1 MNRFSFRRN
10 LAALLLLAIVWV
22 NGFHVFTLQA
32 VAWTKMYQEYASL
45 MSAAEALDFTIS
57 GKDLCGVCLV
67 AEDLR
72 SDMDETL
79 DAFMASGQFGF
90 VSVIFVDEA
99 VSFEGALEVVQDV
112 SVSERQLVAVVDGLA
127 TPPPRV
133 KFA

>member
-1 MNRFSFRRN
+1 
-10 LAALLLLAIVWV
+10 
-22 NGFHVFTLQA
+22 
-32 VAWTKMYQEYASL
+32 MYQEYASL